1 MTNRDAQQSL
11 RQRVH
16 HWQKEVDIHIDSS
29 SHRADRGA
37 VADAEDLNDG
47 NLGRVNLRRSLRRPG
62 LREISVNRAPVKR
75 KRSFAEAMDHED
87 DLGKQAEDTTGRL
100 GAKRGRGSANVG
112 RARGRPSKRADAP
125 RKDALPEHDAVIP
138 GDSVSAVGS
147 KPSTGS
153 RTSKPVKGVMTINQ
167 ARPDSGITFAY
178 LAQCDPPVRRLNL
191 DKARKEGMRIPES
204 VIDLHHKLSS
214 VPLGTVPSALMVRLT
229 RRKTR
234 SSTSEAD

>member
-1 MTNRDAQQSL
+1 MTTRDAQQAL

-16 HWQKEVDIHIDSS
+16 HWQKEVDNQIDSS
-29 SHRADRGA
+29 SHRADA
-37 VADAEDLNDG
+37 VAVVDTEDLNDV

-75 KRSFAEAMDHED
+75 KFAEAMDRED
-87 DLGKQAEDTTGRL
+87 DLDKQPEHANKRNV
-100 GAKRGRGSANVG
+100 AKRGRGSANVG
-112 RARGRPSKRADAP
+112 RPRGRPSKRAEAP
-125 RKDALPEHDAVIP
+125 RKDALQEHDAVIP

-147 KPSTGS
+147 KSSTGS
-153 RTSKPVKGVMTINQ
+153 RTSKPVKGVMTIHQ

-191 DKARKEGMRIPES
+191 DMARKEGIRIPDS
-204 VIDLHHKLSS
+204 VIDLYHRLSS
-214 VPLGTVPSALMVRLT
+214 VPLGTVPSALVVRLT
-229 RRKTR
+229 PRITR